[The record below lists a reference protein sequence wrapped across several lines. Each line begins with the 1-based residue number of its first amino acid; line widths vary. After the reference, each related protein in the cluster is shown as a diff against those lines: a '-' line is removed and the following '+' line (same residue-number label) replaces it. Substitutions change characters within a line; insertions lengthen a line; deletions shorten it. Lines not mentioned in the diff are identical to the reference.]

1 MDQHHNVTIP
11 NTDGI
16 LKESDM
22 RFSTSGFFMN
32 QFSQGPQVNHG
43 GYFKFLQ

>member
-16 LKESDM
+16 LKGVRHEILDFRFFHESV
-22 RFSTSGFFMN
+22 FA
-32 QFSQGPQVNHG
+32 GPLSKLWG
-43 GYFKFLQ
+43 IF